1 MSQESLEIHLR
12 AMTAKLCELDRIARV
27 NSATQA
33 PHFNPLNFVRSDEN
47 GLSVIVADLLKPT
60 GSHGQG
66 SLFLEAF
73 FQQILLMDCPNLAG
87 AWVETESAT
96 RLIEN
101 RLRRIDIR
109 VRIPGWGVLGIENKL
124 LDAVDQEN
132 QVRDY
137 LRDLK
142 NDAASVGENVCLIY
156 LTRLKRQPP
165 DENSSN
171 SAERDQGPI
180 KDPLL
185 PIDAESLIIW
195 LKACRKCCESVRVLQ
210 FLHDF
215 IAFIETRLLGK
226 SDMTQLDSIIRAATS
241 SSDTLRTA
249 LQIASAAEDIKRAVL
264 TRFFEQLSASIEAD
278 VNWNG
283 HQGGE
288 RWKAIVDDDPMT
300 KSNGIQLQ
308 PSEKSRYGIRVA
320 LDSAGGNCVN
330 IGIASR
336 NPKGEPDFASWRK
349 DLENAFEYGDYAEP
363 QWPWY
368 TKFVTDGFGNDWGA
382 HPAVMARLLETS
394 ETPLLAPLRTKLDE
408 IRKKLISHNL
418 LAALQGPP
426 REY

>member
-12 AMTAKLCELDRIARV
+12 AMTAKLRELDRLARV

-47 GLSVIVADLLKPT
+47 GLSVIIADLLKPT

-66 SLFLEAF
+66 GLFLEAF
-73 FQQILLMDCPNLAG
+73 FRQILLMDCPNLVG

-101 RLRRIDIR
+101 HLRRIDIR

-165 DENSSN
+165 AENNSN
-171 SAERDQGPI
+171 GAELGQAPI

-185 PIDAESLIIW
+185 PIDAESLIVW

-226 SDMTQLDSIIRAATS
+226 SNMTQLDSIISAATS

-278 VNWNG
+278 VSWNG

-288 RWKAIVDDDPMT
+288 RWKAIVDDDPM
-300 KSNGIQLQ
+300 KGSNGIQLQ

-330 IGIASR
+330 IGVASR
-336 NPKGEPDFASWRK
+336 NPKGEPDCLRWSE
-349 DLENAFEYGDYAEP
+349 DLKSAFGYGKCAEP

-368 TKFVTDGFGNDWGA
+368 TEFTSDGFDNHWGK

-394 ETPLLAPLRTKLDE
+394 ETPLLVPLRMELDQ
-408 IRKKLISHNL
+408 IRGKLISKDL

-426 REY
+426 REC